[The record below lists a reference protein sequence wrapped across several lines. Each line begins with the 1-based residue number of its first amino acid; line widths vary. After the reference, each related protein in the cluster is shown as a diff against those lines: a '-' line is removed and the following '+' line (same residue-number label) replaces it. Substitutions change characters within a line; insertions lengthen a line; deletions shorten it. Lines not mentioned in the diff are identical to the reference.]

1 MPSRDHAVAF
11 GSQLPPTGSVRDL
24 HPQSIIHVQRTR
36 FGSPGSPSLR
46 SVAAQLPEEAKPREF
61 LFISPFFFLALLIN

>member
-1 MPSRDHAVAF
+1 
-11 GSQLPPTGSVRDL
+11 L

-46 SVAAQLPEEAKPREF
+46 SMAAQLPEEAKPREF
-61 LFISPFFFLALLIN
+61 PFISPFFFLALLIN